1 MYLKSGLTREDGI
14 CGLIREVA
22 IGVCGLIR
30 EVAIGI
36 CDLIREVTKYKLF
49 VFTCH

>member
-1 MYLKSGLTREDGI
+1 VYLKSGLIREVGI